1 MTDLR
6 QRKLC
11 AMVQIL
17 EEHQGRVWENQ
28 TKKQM
33 AKNEL
38 AACQAAIKQVQDA
51 MQTGKATATLTDR
64 LTMQHMRAQRTA

>member
-17 EEHQGRVWENQ
+17 EEHQGRVWESQ

-33 AKNEL
+33 AKTEL

-51 MQTGKATATLTDR
+51 MQTGKAAATLTDR